1 MFFPIL
7 SLESRRK
14 TLESQNMK
22 NQLSLVFVVLFL
34 CCLAPG
40 NTEAQSLLNKIGID
54 QCNPH
59 DPKEAK
65 AFDSGQ
71 LDELIKGERR
81 RGLVLDVRRFAINQ
95 ATGKLNFNGETGR
108 VSVVHTNP
116 FLYEYTISVEQ
127 EELVSSALSDFI
139 GILLPPGLRGIG
151 TGAAA
156 AAAAEA
162 RSATTVRGN
171 LMAIAR
177 RLGQVDCPNSGDP
190 ECKAVAAMQNDVA
203 EIQKRL
209 EPKEFA
215 VIMIPP
221 PAEVLNLTNRVSEIR
236 DEQADAY
243 TTCTRAHV
251 MNEKLRE
258 FQPTAYANTLK
269 AVQVKIDDLKTLV
282 DDLLSLANEFSA
294 DEFLKGK
301 HVRCNG
307 FECVGQFKAYAE
319 TVEVIVNGYQET
331 VNERLQTAQALEA
344 LLDMTD
350 KMKGKEGV
358 FARTFEI
365 IKKFELSEAT
375 VSITRKRIE
384 PKKEPEAPDT
394 AESFRANPS
403 RRRAEPTRRGNPFD
417 SPPAGNGNHDE
428 EAEKKDEKAKDED
441 EPAPPKPPT
450 PDINESVQI
459 GRSRFLVSGGLVYSP
474 LPRQTFTTTT
484 GFSHD
489 AQGIPTGDGNKSIV
503 GFEENSPRRL
513 LPMVFLNSRLASFKP
528 ASIYFTL
535 GVTAKHD
542 RDIDV
547 EYLLGPSVSMLN
559 ERAMFTFG
567 AYAGKTSALV
577 PDVRVGDE
585 IPDSAGN
592 ASLFTKHYTWKPGFS
607 FSYVFSNLTKRSE
620 HGGTTG
626 TRSASA
632 SAEAADEFKDEIRIG
647 GIPFN
652 LAMGLAYTSL
662 EDRTFDEVLGFARD
676 RQGNLTNGQALTRIV
691 GLGTSSNYRLVPL
704 AMLHSRLLNF
714 GRHSFYFTS
723 GVSGKKD
730 DDNVQIE
737 YLLGGSVNLYQRKL
751 FFTFGAFA
759 GKQQVLNGDLFPGGK
774 LDPNQN
780 VAPGTRYV
788 WKPAFAFSY
797 DISRIMPKGTK
808 K

>member
-1 MFFPIL
+1 M
-7 SLESRRK
+7 
-14 TLESQNMK
+14 
-22 NQLSLVFVVLFL
+22 
-34 CCLAPG
+34 
-40 NTEAQSLLNKIGID
+40 AQSLLNNIRID

-59 DPKEAK
+59 DPKEGQ
-65 AFDSGQ
+65 AFDSRK
-71 LDELIKGERR
+71 LEELIKGERK

-116 FLYEYTISVEQ
+116 FLYEYKISVEQ

-139 GILLPPGLRGIG
+139 DILLPPALRGVG
-151 TGAAA
+151 RA

-171 LMAIAR
+171 LAEIEK
-177 RLGQVDCPNSGDP
+177 RLNQISYPNSRDS
-190 ECKAVAAMQNDVA
+190 ECLALAAMKNDVV

-209 EPKEFA
+209 DPKEFA
-215 VIMIPP
+215 LIIAPP
-221 PAEVLNLTNRVSEIR
+221 PADVLNLTNRVTEIR

-243 TTCTRAHV
+243 LTCTRAYD
-251 MNEKLRE
+251 MNEALRQ
-258 FQPTAYANTLK
+258 FQPAVYVNSLK
-269 AVQVKIDDLKTLV
+269 AVQVKLDDLKTLV
-282 DDLLSLANEFSA
+282 DDLLSLVKQYSE
-294 DEFLKGK
+294 DELLKTK
-301 HVRCNG
+301 QVRCSG
-307 FECVGQFKAYAE
+307 FDCVGQFKAYAE
-319 TVEVIVNGYQET
+319 TVEIVVNRYERT

-344 LLDMTD
+344 LLDMTN
-350 KMKGKEGV
+350 KMKGKEGI

-375 VSITRKRIE
+375 VSITRVRIE
-384 PKKEPEAPDT
+384 PSEERDNVAAQSNSARERT
-394 AESFRANPS
+394 A
-403 RRRAEPTRRGNPFD
+403 PTRRDNPFD
-417 SPPAGNGNHDE
+417 NPPAGNGNHDE
-428 EAEKKDEKAKDED
+428 KVEKKEEKPKDKDES
-441 EPAPPKPPT
+441 EPPKPVPG
-450 PDINESVQI
+450 DINQSVQI
-459 GRSRFLVSGGLVYSP
+459 GRPRFLVSGGLVYSP

-484 GFSHD
+484 GFTRD
-489 AQGIPTGDGNKSIV
+489 AQGNPIGDGNKSIV
-503 GFEENSPRRL
+503 GFDENSPRRL
-513 LPMVFLNSRLASFKP
+513 MPMVFLNSRIASFKP

-607 FSYVFSNLTKRSE
+607 FSYVFSNLTRGSE
-620 HGGTTG
+620 DGGTTG
-626 TRSASA
+626 TSSASA
-632 SAEAADEFKDEIRIG
+632 SAADEFKDEIRIG
-647 GIPFN
+647 NIPFN
-652 LAMGLAYTSL
+652 LAMGLAHTSL

-676 RQGNLTNGQALTRIV
+676 RQGNLTNGQTLTRIV
-691 GLGTSSNYRLVPL
+691 GLSTSSNYRLVPL

-730 DDNVQIE
+730 DDKVQIE
-737 YLLGGSVNLYQRKL
+737 YLLGGSVNVYRRKL

-759 GKQQVLNGDLFPGGK
+759 GKQQVLGGDLFPGAK

-780 VAPGTRYV
+780 VTTETRYV
-788 WKPAFAFSY
+788 WKPGFAFSY

-808 K
+808 R